1 MLAHKTAWQMLQK
14 YKIQQILE
22 MWITMT
28 FNTML
33 KENIDECDDTL
44 IWIIKGGILR
54 ELLMYEYLML
64 SVYWLF
70 HEKIQY

>member
-1 MLAHKTAWQMLQK
+1 MLQK

-44 IWIIKGGILR
+44 I
-54 ELLMYEYLML
+54 
-64 SVYWLF
+64 
-70 HEKIQY
+70 

>member
-1 MLAHKTAWQMLQK
+1 MLQK

-33 KENIDECDDTL
+33 KKNIDECDDTL
-44 IWIIKGGILR
+44 I
-54 ELLMYEYLML
+54 
-64 SVYWLF
+64 
-70 HEKIQY
+70 